1 MNPVFGRLADK
12 VLLTASG
19 GRITLDGI
27 TFGTDKV
34 VKLRKLDDE
43 RIVVVVEER
52 LRIESRSKDRPQVP
66 PGLFLERIN

>member
-1 MNPVFGRLADK
+1 MNPVLGRLADK

-19 GRITLDGI
+19 GRITLDRV

-43 RIVVVVEER
+43 RIVIVVEKR
-52 LRIESRSKDRPQVP
+52 LRIESRSKDRPQMP
-66 PGLFLERIN
+66 PSLFL